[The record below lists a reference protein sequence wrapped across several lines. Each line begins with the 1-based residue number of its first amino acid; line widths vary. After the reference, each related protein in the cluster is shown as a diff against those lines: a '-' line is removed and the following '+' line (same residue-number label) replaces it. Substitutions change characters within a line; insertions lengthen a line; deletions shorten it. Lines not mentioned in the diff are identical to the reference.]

1 MPRAPV
7 VVFREAIIS
16 LAGRVPLAGWNQTRP
31 VNEVVAAAAP
41 DPRRVK
47 LMANGFLLARGCVKV
62 PLYVDTASD
71 PLIVPVLVKVQF
83 VAWRVDI
90 ERVVPEKFPARL
102 LKANVEEVA
111 LASTEGRTLKLPTA
125 PPLKEATTE
134 PFAFT
139 VKDRLTESV
148 GMEKSSA

>member
-1 MPRAPV
+1 
-7 VVFREAIIS
+7 
-16 LAGRVPLAGWNQTRP
+16 
-31 VNEVVAAAAP
+31 
-41 DPRRVK
+41 
-47 LMANGFLLARGCVKV
+47 MANGFLLARGCVKV